1 MAAKEQRSAAAT
13 KRRDRDLREVT
24 FVVLDLETT
33 GTSPTVGAGIT
44 EIGAIK
50 VKGGEKI
57 D

>member
-33 GTSPTVGAGIT
+33 GASPTVGAGIT

-50 VKGGEKI
+50 VKGG
-57 D
+57 